1 MADRRP
7 GWDRD
12 TAVGWIVWTVV
23 GGLGC
28 AGLAVGLLLLI
39 GAAPILAAAFPITT
53 LGAIIL
59 IALAVWGAR
68 RHRR

>member
-1 MADRRP
+1 MADRKR

-23 GGLGC
+23 GGIGC
-28 AGLAVGLLLLI
+28 AGALALLLLLI

-53 LGAIIL
+53 LGAAIL
-59 IALAVWGAR
+59 IALALWGAR
-68 RHRR
+68 RDRR